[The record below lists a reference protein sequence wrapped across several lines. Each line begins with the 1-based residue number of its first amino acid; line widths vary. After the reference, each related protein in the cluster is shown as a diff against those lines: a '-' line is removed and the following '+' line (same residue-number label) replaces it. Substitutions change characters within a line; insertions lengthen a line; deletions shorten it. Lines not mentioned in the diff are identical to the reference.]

1 MISTTTSKRS
11 EGPREESSI
20 TDPTIYHQQ
29 DGYTYIRVEPTKVA
43 REMENLELTIQLAR
57 GKIEE
62 IKRTVS
68 AILEEST
75 EYEDRM
81 DEVNDLEM
89 LIDDSQVRSRSS

>member
-1 MISTTTSKRS
+1 MT
-11 EGPREESSI
+11 

-29 DGYTYIRVEPTKVA
+29 DGYTYIRVEPTEVA